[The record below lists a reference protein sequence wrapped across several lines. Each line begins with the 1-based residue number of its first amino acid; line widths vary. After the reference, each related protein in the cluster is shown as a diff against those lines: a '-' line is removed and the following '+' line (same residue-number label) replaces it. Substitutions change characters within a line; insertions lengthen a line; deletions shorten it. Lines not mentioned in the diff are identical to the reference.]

1 MTTVDLKLA
10 THTVKNLNAGL
21 TMTSNAPTSTSG
33 TYALINDMI
42 SNLSSIKASLKT
54 EEKVLIAAINTEIS
68 GSSGINDGDIV
79 ATAQATLRCS
89 AGLGDDANRYNSAN
103 ENSNTASYPAVLGT
117 GLSNKY
123 AESAVFTVLGE
134 AASLIAR
141 LKNNACTATGST
153 TALGEA
159 ITLEA

>member
-1 MTTVDLKLA
+1 MSVDLKLA
-10 THTVKNLNAGL
+10 TATVKNLNAGL

-54 EEKVLIAAINTEIS
+54 EEKVLIAAIDTEIS
-68 GSSGINDGDIV
+68 QYSDINDGNIV

-89 AGLGDDANRYNSAN
+89 QGLGDDVNRYSNIS
-103 ENSNTASYPAVLGT
+103 ENSTTASYPAVLGT

-134 AASLIAR
+134 AASLIAK
-141 LKNNACTATGST
+141 LKNNACTSSGGT
-153 TALGEA
+153 TLGET
-159 ITLEA
+159 ITLQG